1 MTRVAITG
9 VGAISCLGN
18 DRDSIAKSLYEGR
31 SGIVSDPERAGLG
44 FRSCLTGAIKDFDPR
59 RYASRKMRKT
69 MTLFSIHSYAAAMQ
83 AIEQSGLDAEALQN
97 DRTGLI
103 FGCDSSSLAAY
114 EQSTLTEDNK
124 STGILGSGFVFQA
137 MTSNITMNLNVILKT
152 KGACWTISSACSSSG
167 HAVGQAADLIR
178 SGRQDRIMC
187 GGAQEIN
194 WQFIC
199 SFDSLNALSVGNGNP
214 EGASRPFSCDRD
226 GLVPS
231 GGAAAIMLEDYD
243 IARKRGARILGEVC
257 GYGFSSDGSNISVP
271 ESDGIHRAMSMALE
285 SSGIEASKIDYVC
298 AHATSTPV
306 GDGVEAVAIDSVM
319 GDHKPGV
326 SSLKGMCGHEL
337 WMAGAG
343 QVVYTTI
350 MAEKGF
356 VAPNINFS
364 GPDEYSCKLDIV
376 TETRNAGPG
385 MALCNSAGFGGT
397 NSSLVVRYEV

>member
-31 SGIVSDPERAGLG
+31 SGIVSDPERVGLG

-178 SGRQDRIMC
+178 SGRQDRIIC